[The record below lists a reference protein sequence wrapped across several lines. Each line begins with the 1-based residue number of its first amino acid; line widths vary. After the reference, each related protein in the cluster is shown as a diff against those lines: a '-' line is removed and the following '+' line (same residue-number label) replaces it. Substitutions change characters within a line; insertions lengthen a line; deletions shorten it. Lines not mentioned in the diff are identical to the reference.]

1 LRKKKSFSRVSNWL
15 FPSSNPSSE
24 HARNMSLDSIT
35 NSPKPVT
42 SREGFYQCIDLQPP
56 ARTSIDT
63 ASTVSTLE
71 SELEAPPTIE
81 TTWTPESSPGRE
93 RAEKEVEIRAL
104 SIDSGREESVE
115 LTRVRTFGEKKE
127 NEERWRMEA
136 LPTVA
141 GHMHGRNSVGV
152 AF

>member
-1 LRKKKSFSRVSNWL
+1 
-15 FPSSNPSSE
+15 
-24 HARNMSLDSIT
+24 MSLDSIT

-56 ARTSIDT
+56 AQTSVDSI
-63 ASTVSTLE
+63 STVSTLE

-93 RAEKEVEIRAL
+93 RMQKEVEIRAF
-104 SIDSGREESVE
+104 SMDSGRGESVD
-115 LTRVRTFGEKKE
+115 LTRVRTFGEKEGDDEK
-127 NEERWRMEA
+127 WRMET
-136 LPTVA
+136 LPA
-141 GHMHGRNSVGV
+141 MPGHVHGRNSVGV

>member
-1 LRKKKSFSRVSNWL
+1 
-15 FPSSNPSSE
+15 
-24 HARNMSLDSIT
+24 MSLDSIT

-81 TTWTPESSPGRE
+81 TTWTPESSPGLE

-104 SIDSGREESVE
+104 SMDSGREESVE